1 MFDIR
6 EYYWEQVQA
15 SAAGG
20 DGVSIGEIEEDISFD
35 IDNILK
41 NRFHSLYL
49 RDKFKHGAAGID
61 IIYPRLSYPGGRSV
75 LKGPDHV
82 RYLLSAYPHP
92 GDLEVLEKV
101 VLKPRHIDI
110 GNIELMALYLRKTRI
125 LVMYLHQPHTY
136 PPELSSFHEYAEHPP
151 VIPDGD
157 AGGRIKTRAGMITAI
172 PPLWYILSIVSGSA
186 ENVIDKFF
194 IRREPRE
201 TRDIS
206 RRLDE
211 ISFFYSRH
219 GY

>member
-1 MFDIR
+1 
-6 EYYWEQVQA
+6 
-15 SAAGG
+15 
-20 DGVSIGEIEEDISFD
+20 
-35 IDNILK
+35 
-41 NRFHSLYL
+41 
-49 RDKFKHGAAGID
+49 
-61 IIYPRLSYPGGRSV
+61 V
-75 LKGPDHV
+75 LKGPDHI

-92 GDLEVLEKV
+92 GDLEGLDKV

-125 LVMYLHQPHTY
+125 LVMYLHHPHTY

-151 VIPDGD
+151 VITDNDG
-157 AGGRIKTRAGMITAI
+157 GSHIKTKAGTIAAI
-172 PPLWYILSIVSGSA
+172 PPLWYMLSIVSGSA

-194 IRREPRE
+194 IRRDPLE